1 MDLGF
6 KNNLFSL
13 SKNKTVNLNNYAD
26 TSSEQGKIKITVE
39 EKKESTGNLIKKEI
53 SIPREYFGKIIGT
66 VNLPNTISDW
76 TTCKN
81 ALDFLQEKMSYI
93 RKTITSWDV
102 LNLQDTITAPENAVE
117 KIENLLPNSSLM
129 VVFDD
134 ANQSFNYNDQDYKTG
149 DMFVKAFDGTIIPIK
164 GAVEKGRYT
173 PTDLTIINNTVKI
186 LYEWKTEN
194 TNSVNLT
201 LQSSFS
207 SIQPTAYS
215 IKETINKSSSLEI
228 PELEHP
234 SSLEKGIIPIIK
246 FYYNNELIESDK
258 ITIKEINENNKKKY
272 KITNDLPFD
281 INVEVK

>member
-6 KNNLFSL
+6 KENLFGL
-13 SKNKTVNLNNYAD
+13 SKNKTVNLDNYKVDGQNNVTISLND
-26 TSSEQGKIKITVE
+26 
-39 EKKESTGNLIKKEI
+39 GNTLT
-53 SIPREYFGKIIGT
+53 IPKEYFGKIIGT
-66 VNLPNTISDW
+66 INLPYKRSADW

-129 VVFDD
+129 VAFDD

-173 PTDLTIINNTVKI
+173 PTELTIINNTI
-186 LYEWKTEN
+186 GISYEWN
-194 TNSVNLT
+194 TKNEDPKDLELT
-201 LQSSFS
+201 NFS
-207 SIQPTAYS
+207 LIQPTAYS
-215 IKETINKSSSLEI
+215 IKETINPSASSKVELKYFSKSE
-228 PELEHP
+228 E
-234 SSLEKGIIPIIK
+234 EKILIIPIIK

-272 KITNDLPFD
+272 EIKNDLPFD
-281 INVEVK
+281 INMEVK

>member
-6 KNNLFSL
+6 KENLFGL
-13 SKNKTVNLNNYAD
+13 SQNKTVNLNNYKVD
-26 TSSEQGKIKITVE
+26 KQNNVTISLND
-39 EKKESTGNLIKKEI
+39 GNTFT
-53 SIPREYFGKIIGT
+53 IPKEYFGKIIGT
-66 VNLPNTISDW
+66 INLPYKRSADW

-129 VVFDD
+129 VVFEDT
-134 ANQSFNYNDQDYKTG
+134 NQSFDYNGQDYKTG

-173 PTDLTIINNTVKI
+173 PTNLNIENNTVTI
-186 LYEWKTEN
+186 SYEWNTEN
-194 TNSVNLT
+194 INSKDLKLT
-201 LQSSFS
+201 EFS
-207 SIQPTAYS
+207 PVQPNAYFVKQTI
-215 IKETINKSSSLEI
+215 IKNMTFDLIEN
-228 PELEHP
+228 
-234 SSLEKGIIPIIK
+234 IIPIIK
-246 FYYNNELIESDK
+246 FYYNGELIESDG
-258 ITIKEINENNKKKY
+258 IIINFDENKKQYNIENN
-272 KITNDLPFD
+272 LPFS

>member
-6 KNNLFSL
+6 KENLFGL
-13 SKNKTVNLNNYAD
+13 SQNKTVNLDNYEVDKQNNVTISLND
-26 TSSEQGKIKITVE
+26 
-39 EKKESTGNLIKKEI
+39 GNTFT
-53 SIPREYFGKIIGT
+53 IPKEYFGKIIGT
-66 VNLPNTISDW
+66 INLPYKRSADW

-102 LNLQDTITAPENAVE
+102 LNLQDTITTPANAVE

-134 ANQSFNYNDQDYKTG
+134 ANQSFNYNGQDYKTG

-164 GAVEKGRYT
+164 GAVEKGKYT
-173 PTDLTIINNTVKI
+173 PTGLTVENNTVTI
-186 LYEWKTEN
+186 SYGWN
-194 TNSVNLT
+194 TDNKNSVDLKLT
-201 LQSSFS
+201 EFS
-207 SIQPTAYS
+207 PIQPTAYS
-215 IKETINKSSSLEI
+215 IKETIDSSSSSSSSSSLVVK
-228 PELEHP
+228 LKYP

-246 FYYNNELIESDK
+246 FYYSNELIESDEIAIK
-258 ITIKEINENNKKKY
+258 KNNEQYTIINN
-272 KITNDLPFD
+272 LPFS